1 MALPK
6 FLKEKWDAFTNY
18 IGESL
23 KDSLVEK
30 WDALTESISNFGSK
44 IWNSIKGVAFSKVG
58 DYISDIFKGMY
69 NAIANS
75 KLGKIL
81 GMKPVALSTDAE
93 GVGTETG
100 DGANVQAADMIKLK
114 NK

>member
-1 MALPK
+1 MGC
-6 FLKEKWDAFTNY
+6 FTNY
-18 IGESL
+18 IGSL

-44 IWNSIKGVAFSKVG
+44 ICNSIKGAFGKG

-93 GVGTETG
+93 GVGTET
-100 DGANVQAADMIKLK
+100 A
-114 NK
+114 

>member
-1 MALPK
+1 MLC
-6 FLKEKWDAFTNY
+6 
-18 IGESL
+18 
-23 KDSLVEK
+23 
-30 WDALTESISNFGSK
+30 
-44 IWNSIKGVAFSKVG
+44 KVG

-93 GVGTETG
+93 GVGTETL
-100 DGANVQAADMIKLK
+100 DGE
-114 NK
+114 